1 MTKHIVTQPIFTKK
15 IKENLAVFFFILF
28 IVLLI
33 AFFIN
38 MYYLDH
44 FNLPIKLF
52 WSCICSLFLGC
63 SFGTSAG
70 HNPEYKLS
78 SHHEDNAIN
87 TDPIYGYL
95 PGNINHHTYLL
106 RHDPSFI
113 SPTTTNPSFSP
124 IQSHSYHNPFNNL

>member
-1 MTKHIVTQPIFTKK
+1 MITQPLLTKK
-15 IKENLAVFFFILF
+15 TKENISKFFFILF
-28 IVLLI
+28 CILFISFVI
-33 AFFIN
+33 NMFFI
-38 MYYLDH
+38 DPH
-44 FNLPIKLF
+44 NLPHVLF
-52 WSCICSLFLGC
+52 FSCIS
-63 SFGTSAG
+63 SFIAACTFGASAG